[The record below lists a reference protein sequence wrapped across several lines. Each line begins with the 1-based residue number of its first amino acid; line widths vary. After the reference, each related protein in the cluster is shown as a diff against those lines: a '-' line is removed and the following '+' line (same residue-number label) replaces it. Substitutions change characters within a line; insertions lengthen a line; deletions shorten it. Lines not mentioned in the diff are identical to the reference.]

1 MMIIIILK
9 KNPEKLKKRKYK
21 KLCKI
26 LSEAFT
32 KSSTGFILIN
42 FNSDQKIINVLN
54 SIHPVLNVR
63 R

>member
-21 KLCKI
+21 KLSKI